1 MPNWCSNVVTISS
14 DDSELMAKVKSAA
27 EGATDSGFFNALFP
41 RPVEEEENWY
51 GWNVNNWGT
60 KWDTGVEITDQSD
73 NEIVLTFD
81 TAWGPPTGFY
91 SYLVEELG
99 YGVEAYY
106 YEPGMAFAGTFIDG
120 DDNYYEY
127 SGANSDE
134 VKEML
139 PQELDEMF
147 CISES
152 MAEWESENEEEDFNT
167 EEEE

>member
-1 MPNWCSNVVTISS
+1 
-14 DDSELMAKVKSAA
+14 MAKVKSAA